1 MGAGLLFDVPD
12 AHDFHNCFLSY
23 GDERENEMVSAQ
35 RMFVWIDL
43 IYLFDFIYDNP
54 FPSGNSV
61 DLFVDYWEGYM
72 EKCDRDGDSVISVCT
87 SADADADDQL
97 WLYG

>member
-1 MGAGLLFDVPD
+1 MGSGLLFDVSD
-12 AHDFHNCFLSY
+12 AYDFHNRFLSY
-23 GDERENEMVSAQ
+23 NYERENEMVSAQ
-35 RMFVWIDL
+35 RLSVWIDF

-54 FPSGNSV
+54 LPSGNSV
-61 DLFVDYWEGYM
+61 DLFADYREGYM